1 MMARFRHWSV
11 HRTTAARQLQYL
23 TRQAGGFNVGCAL
36 AVHLVAGLVPIVFVL
51 ASSAAIQDVYNGSP
65 SSAALWLGATVAACL
80 VQQVVSPLQILL
92 SHRIQLRVDAYCSRR
107 LFADALGVE
116 ALRDL
121 EAPLLADALADAT
134 ESLNNESHTPGG
146 AVEGALALVPR
157 YVQLVGAVVIVGV
170 LGDLWSALL
179 ALAIALMNRL
189 GQTIAFS
196 AWSAEYRAMGG
207 DRRRVAYLRDM
218 ASDPRMSRDIRVHR
232 IRPWLQGRY
241 REDAQAYLARLWRT
255 RHRMFGRSFAVYA
268 LVTTVAGTGLVV
280 MAVVAPVLSHTLS
293 VGSVAMLIQ
302 AIMICMAFGV
312 IFPESDTK
320 MQYGRNTWQAILEV
334 ERGVEGAGRA
344 RPRQP
349 ARPAEPRS
357 AEPRLPEPR
366 PLRPRPRSAAP
377 VAVRGLCYRYDSD
390 TPVIRGIDLQLR
402 AGTSTAIVGSNGA
415 GKSTLVKLLTG
426 LYLPDEGE
434 VRVDGRPLDE
444 STVDAWQAGSAV
456 LFQDFLRY
464 RLTVRENVAMQ
475 SVAHLDDTA
484 GILDALARVGLAT
497 VIDEL
502 PQGVETPLSRLAADG
517 AELSGG
523 QWQRLALARVLFAV
537 AHGARFLVL
546 DEPTAQLDA
555 RGEAQFYNDFLELT
569 RGVTSLVISHR
580 LSSVRRADA
589 IGVLAGGRITE
600 FGTHRE
606 LVRTGGTYQSLFA
619 LQSQRYVE
627 R

>member
-1 MMARFRHWSV
+1 MTARFRRWCA
-11 HRTTAARQLQYL
+11 HRTTAARQILYL
-23 TRQAGGFNVGCAL
+23 TRQAGAFDVGCAL
-36 AVHLVAGLVPIVFVL
+36 AVHLAAGLVPIVFVL
-51 ASSAAIQDVYNGSP
+51 ASSRAIQHVHNGSA
-65 SSAALWLGATVAACL
+65 SSAALWLGTTAAACL
-80 VQQVVSPLQILL
+80 VQQIVSPLQILL

-107 LFADALGVE
+107 LFADALGVT

-121 EAPLLADALADAT
+121 EAPRLANALADAT
-134 ESLNNESHTPGG
+134 ESLNNESYTPGG

-157 YVQLVGAVVIVGV
+157 YVQLIGAVVIVGV
-170 LGDLWSALL
+170 LGDPWSALL
-179 ALAIALMNRL
+179 ALAIALMNRF
-189 GQTIAFS
+189 GQTAAFS

-207 DRRRVAYLRDM
+207 DRRRMAYLRDL
-218 ASDPRMSRDIRVHR
+218 ASRPSVSRDIRVHR
-232 IRPWLQGRY
+232 IRPWLQARY
-241 REDAQAYLARLWRT
+241 RGDAQAYLARLWRT
-255 RHRMFGRSFAVYA
+255 RRKMFGRSFAVYA
-268 LVTTVAGTGLVV
+268 LVTTVAGTGLVII
-280 MAVVAPVLSHTLS
+280 AVVLPVLSHALS

-334 ERGVEGAGRA
+334 ERGMEGTGRA

-349 ARPAEPRS
+349 APALATRPGT
-357 AEPRLPEPR
+357 
-366 PLRPRPRSAAP
+366 AAP
-377 VAVRGLCYRYDSD
+377 VAVHGLYYRYDSD
-390 TPVIRGIDLQLR
+390 TPVIRGIDLRLR

-444 STVDAWQAGSAV
+444 TSVDAWQAGTAV

-475 SVAHLDDTA
+475 SVAHLDDTP
-484 GILDALARVGLAT
+484 GILDALARVGLAA
-497 VIDEL
+497 VVEGL
-502 PQGVETPLSRLAADG
+502 PRGVDTPLSRLVADG
-517 AELSGG
+517 TELSGG

-555 RGEAQFYNDFLELT
+555 RGEAEFYNDFLELT
-569 RGVTSLVISHR
+569 RGVTSLIISHR

-606 LVRTGGTYQSLFA
+606 LVRAGGTYQRLFA